1 MTVVA
6 DEVLIIALV
15 AVMMAVEVGTVRVV
29 VEAMLAKVV
38 MVASG
43 GGSGGMWLELTVVV
57 EERWR

>member
-15 AVMMAVEVGTVRVV
+15 AVMVAVGVGTVRVV
-29 VEAMLAKVV
+29 IEAMLAEAV

-43 GGSGGMWLELTVVV
+43 GGSGGMWLELTMVV